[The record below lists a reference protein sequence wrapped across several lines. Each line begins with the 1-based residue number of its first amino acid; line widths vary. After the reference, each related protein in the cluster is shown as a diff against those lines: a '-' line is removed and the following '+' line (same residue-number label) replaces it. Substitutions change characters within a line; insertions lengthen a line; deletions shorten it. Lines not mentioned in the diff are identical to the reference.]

1 MERLLPDPGLTSVDE
16 QIATL
21 DFADH
26 AADERPY
33 LITNFALT
41 LDGRATIG
49 GRSGHIGSD
58 TDTAMLVGLRT
69 AVDAVMIGAGTMRA
83 ERYGPPVSDPRKRER
98 REARGLTADPLM
110 VIVGSLDLP
119 WEAPL
124 FTEGAGR
131 VVIFTA
137 DDIEPPDTA
146 TPVDVDRHEGRVDLV
161 AAMRRLRDEEGVRS
175 LLCEGGPHLH
185 SELIEADLIDELF
198 VTHAP
203 KLAGGEGP
211 HLVAGLPERER
222 PLELGWLLNEPETG
236 ELFARYLIPRDQ

>member
-1 MERLLPDPGLTSVDE
+1 MDRLFPEPGATSIEE
-16 QIATL
+16 QVAGL
-21 DFADH
+21 ELAELAHDD
-26 AADERPY
+26 RPY

-83 ERYGPPVSDPRKRER
+83 ERYGPPVADPRKRER
-98 REARGLTADPLM
+98 REARGLAADPLM

-124 FTEGAGR
+124 FTEGEGE
-131 VVIFTA
+131 VVILTGGA
-137 DDIEPPDTA
+137 EDPPPTA
-146 TPVDVDRHEGRVDLV
+146 TPLAVERSEGKVDL
-161 AAMRRLRDEEGVRS
+161 AAALEHLRRERGIRS
-175 LLCEGGPHLH
+175 VLCEGGPGLH
-185 SELIEADLIDELF
+185 AQLIERDLIDELF

-211 HLVAGLPERER
+211 GLVSGLPERER
-222 PLELGWLLNEPETG
+222 GLRLHWLLHEPETG
-236 ELFARYLIPRDQ
+236 ELFARYRVQR